1 MRLSNG
7 TKPPT
12 PLGVGETVPVAL
24 ILVMEE
30 VLLEDVVLEAV
41 IVLAETVLLVESMLV
56 GIALLGD
63 ASTP

>member
-12 PLGVGETVPVAL
+12 PLGVGETVLVAL

-30 VLLEDVVLEAV
+30 VLLEEELLLEDVVLEAV
-41 IVLAETVLLVESMLV
+41 TVLVETHV
-56 GIALLGD
+56 YY
-63 ASTP
+63 

>member
-30 VLLEDVVLEAV
+30 ILLEEELLLEDVVLESVYICA
-41 IVLAETVLLVESMLV
+41 ILASK
-56 GIALLGD
+56 
-63 ASTP
+63 